1 MLNSLLLMLLAQVG
15 PNPAFGAMAGT
26 PEELRNRPP
35 RTEQV
40 APDQPAMPQ
49 RTKLSQCLMVAGEDA
64 EVGLDFAQHWRETVD
79 DDLDMAQSAH
89 CLGLALV
96 KLGRFTE
103 AQEVFALARDE
114 APADNPAYRA
124 RLGAMAGNAAF
135 AGGDAA
141 TALAQF
147 DAATPLAQAAG
158 DAKLASGMQ
167 IDRARMLVALNRR
180 DEAVAALADARSA
193 DPANVQAWLLSATLS
208 RRLERLG
215 EAQQQIQYAATLNPR
230 DPAIGLEAG
239 VIAAMAG
246 RDADARRSF
255 ASVIDVAPDSTE
267 AASARKYL
275 DQLGSGTSAQ

>member
-1 MLNSLLLMLLAQVG
+1 MLTPLLLMLLAQVSSL
-15 PNPAFGAMAGT
+15 PTAGGT
-26 PEELRNRPP
+26 TDLHEEMRNRPP
-35 RTEQV
+35 RTQEATPQQEAV
-40 APDQPAMPQ
+40 PQ
-49 RTKLSQCLMVAGEDA
+49 RTQLSQCLMAAGEDA
-64 EVGLDFAQHWRETVD
+64 EAGLDFAQRWRETAND
-79 DDLDMAQSAH
+79 ELDLAQSAH
-89 CLGLALV
+89 CLGLSLV
-96 KLGRFTE
+96 RLGQFTE
-103 AQEVFALARDE
+103 AQEIFAVARDE

-147 DAATPLAQAAG
+147 DVAAPLAEAAG
-158 DAKLASGMQ
+158 DTKLAAGMQ

-180 DEAVAALADARSA
+180 DEAVTALANARAA

-215 EAQQQIQYAATLNPR
+215 EAQQQIQYAATLDPR

-255 ASVIDVAPDSTE
+255 TSVIDVAPDSAE

-275 DQLGSGTSAQ
+275 DQLGAGTPGQ